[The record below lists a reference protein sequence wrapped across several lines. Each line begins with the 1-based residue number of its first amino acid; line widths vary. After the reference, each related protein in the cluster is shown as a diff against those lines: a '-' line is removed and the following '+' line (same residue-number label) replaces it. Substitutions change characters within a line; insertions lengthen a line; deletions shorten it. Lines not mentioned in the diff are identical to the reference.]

1 VVRPGGIGSRKT
13 ASKLFFVECNSTGIV
28 LMDLEAPPIAVP
40 KAAIVSSEQYA
51 KFLSRVKDTR
61 DSMILFLVR
70 KAGNENYLWA
80 AGYAESK
87 FRVRTG
93 KLPMPNDGKIDLSL
107 FN

>member
-1 VVRPGGIGSRKT
+1 
-13 ASKLFFVECNSTGIV
+13 
-28 LMDLEAPPIAVP
+28 
-40 KAAIVSSEQYA
+40 
-51 KFLSRVKDTR
+51 
-61 DSMILFLVR
+61 VR